1 MSSLPF
7 LGIGET
13 VSAGRRLQVKL
24 REGSR
29 GGGREGGREGRRE
42 GREGDETGSL
52 ERGEAREGQ
61 GGMRKD
67 SREVGR

>member
-24 REGSR
+24 REG
-29 GGGREGGREGRRE
+29 
-42 GREGDETGSL
+42 DETGSL
-52 ERGEAREGQ
+52 DRGEAREGQ

-67 SREVGR
+67 SREIGR